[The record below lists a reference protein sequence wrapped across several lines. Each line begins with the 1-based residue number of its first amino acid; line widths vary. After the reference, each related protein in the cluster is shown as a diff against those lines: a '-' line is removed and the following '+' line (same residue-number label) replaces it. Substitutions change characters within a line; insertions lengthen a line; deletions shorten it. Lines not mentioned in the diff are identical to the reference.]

1 MTYRPNCKPAVTG
14 FMAQVCQTGLI
25 IVHFVAA
32 ADSADLKPF
41 DYREKTRFV
50 SKPNDGEPTVPPILI
65 GISLPPPL

>member
-1 MTYRPNCKPAVTG
+1 MPPAPSLPRMTYRPNCKPAVTG

-41 DYREKTRFV
+41 D
-50 SKPNDGEPTVPPILI
+50 
-65 GISLPPPL
+65 